1 MDALYQKQI
10 LQFAQQSRTSNFDPS
25 APLQASYNNPTC
37 GDRVDISFSCTD
49 GVIHDI
55 GVTVRGCALSEAG
68 AGLLLKKFEGCS
80 TADARKMTADF
91 TNWIAK
97 LSENAPNEDMEKF
110 MPVREIRNRQ
120 KCVLLAFDAAIKA
133 MD

>member
-37 GDRVDISFSCTD
+37 GDRVDISFSCTG

-68 AGLLLKKFEGCS
+68 CS
-80 TADARKMTADF
+80 VADARKMTADF

-97 LSENAPNEDMEKF
+97 RSEDAPNEDMAKF
-110 MPVREIRNRQ
+110 VPIREIRNRQ

>member
-1 MDALYQKQI
+1 M
-10 LQFAQQSRTSNFDPS
+10 
-25 APLQASYNNPTC
+25 
-37 GDRVDISFSCTD
+37 
-49 GVIHDI
+49 
-55 GVTVRGCALSEAG
+55 TVRGCALSEAG

-80 TADARKMTADF
+80 LADARKMKADF

-97 LSENAPNEDMEKF
+97 LIEDAPNEDMEIF

>member
-10 LQFAQQSRTSNFDPS
+10 LQFAQQSRTSNFDPN
-25 APLQASYNNPTC
+25 APFQASYNNPTC
-37 GDRVDISFSCTD
+37 GDRVDISFSCTR
-49 GVIHDI
+49 GTIHDI

-91 TNWIAK
+91 SNWISK
-97 LSENAPNEDMEKF
+97 LSKDAPNEDMAKF
-110 MPVREIRNRQ
+110 MPVREIRNRH

-133 MD
+133 LH

>member
-25 APLQASYNNPTC
+25 ASLQASHNNPNC
-37 GDRVDISFSCTD
+37 GDRVDISFSCTG

-68 AGLLLKKFEGCS
+68 AGLLLKKFEGCNV
-80 TADARKMTADF
+80 TVARKMTADF
-91 TNWIAK
+91 SNWIAK
-97 LSENAPNEDMEKF
+97 LSEDAPNEDMESF
-110 MPVREIRNRQ
+110 SPVREIRNRQ
-120 KCVLLAFDAAIKA
+120 KCVLLAFDAAIEA